1 MRQLTVKYDGEC
13 KKCGQSLEVGQQAMY
28 EKSMGLFCIGCEP
41 TEVEDIR
48 AFRLAKAEGKADRY
62 EGWAQKREQKASA
75 QLNSY
80 PEIRHDHA
88 FITQPGHIP
97 FRARMNK
104 ADDRA
109 HESLQK
115 AKEMR
120 GKAASLRSVRVAGDA
135 ERKREKIRQALDN
148 IIKKGSKVYDF
159 CFGEGVVLGVYK
171 KSYRIRFNSKAG
183 EGKFYT
189 CSRDK
194 SYIRPVT
201 LSEEN

>member
-13 KKCGQSLEVGQQAMY
+13 KRCGKPLEVGQQAMY
-28 EKSMGLFCIGCEP
+28 EKSMGIFCVGCEP
-41 TEVEDIR
+41 TDTEEIR
-48 AFRLAKAEGKADRY
+48 AFRLAKAENKAEKYENWAEKREGKALT
-62 EGWAQKREQKASA
+62 
-75 QLNSY
+75 QLNSH
-80 PEIRHDHA
+80 PEIRHDWA

-120 GKAASLRSVRVAGDA
+120 GKAASLRSVRVAGDT
-135 ERKREKIRQALDN
+135 ERKREKIRAALDN
-148 IIKKGSKVYDF
+148 VIKKGSKVYDF
-159 CFGEGVVLGVYK
+159 CFGEGIVVGVYK
-171 KSYRIRFNSKAG
+171 KSYRIRFSSKAG

-194 SYIRPVT
+194 SYVRPVV
-201 LSEEN
+201 